1 MVEKIRSINSTC
13 FSFSLYLQHGVMG
26 ARPMMKRKRTRRTKK
41 TPDTRQTMRTVQE
54 KESTWTC
61 SSPIEE
67 LLQQHQYSSVQQLQ
81 QWICQSLCYNH
92 IVSLSYCHIVTLS
105 YVTISLCHTITLSLS
120 SNVRLSH
127 RNIGSQ
133 SKMSIQKIS
142 YSTFASFQI

>member
-1 MVEKIRSINSTC
+1 MVEKIRSINSTF
-13 FSFSLYLQHGVMG
+13 FSFSHYLQHGVMG

-105 YVTISLCHTITLSLS
+105 YCHNVTISHCHTITLSHCHS
-120 SNVRLSH
+120 VA
-127 RNIGSQ
+127 
-133 SKMSIQKIS
+133 MSDCH
-142 YSTFASFQI
+142 TETLGPV